1 MSREKRLGKDDVQGF
16 FQISLINILKC
27 FDVMS
32 GPFSGNKKLPAVTD
46 SGDLN
51 Y

>member
-1 MSREKRLGKDDVQGF
+1 MSKAF